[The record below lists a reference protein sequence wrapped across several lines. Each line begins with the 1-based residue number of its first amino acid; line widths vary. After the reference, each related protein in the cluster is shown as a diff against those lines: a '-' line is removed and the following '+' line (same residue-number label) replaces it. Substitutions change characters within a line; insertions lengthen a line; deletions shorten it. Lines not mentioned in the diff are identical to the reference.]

1 MTEVPEIPDYPE
13 IPGVP
18 GVPDFPDFPDF
29 PEIPEGL
36 FAKLIKIFCVLA
48 KNSMLFNNFAVI
60 EHFFNTKAFMIMK
73 KIALLL
79 LTVLTVATAF
89 AQEKYDIQRDIAY
102 TDGKGMSEYRADRC
116 KLDVYY
122 PTDRQGFKT
131 LVWFHGGGLEGG
143 NKEIPNEL
151 RRAGFAIVAP
161 SYSLFPKG
169 KCPEYIEDAAAA
181 VAWTF
186 KNIEKFGGDPT
197 QIYVAGHSAG
207 GYLTLML
214 ALDKSYLARHGVDA
228 DAVKAY
234 YPVSGQTA
242 THYTIRKERGIDQRL
257 PIVDEFAPL
266 NKARILNT
274 ELVLITGERKLEMMA
289 RYEENLY
296 LKSILEGVGN
306 KEITIHEMSGFDH
319 GSVLVPACDLIKR
332 YIKR

>member
-1 MTEVPEIPDYPE
+1 MRRI
-13 IPGVP
+13 
-18 GVPDFPDFPDF
+18 
-29 PEIPEGL
+29 
-36 FAKLIKIFCVLA
+36 
-48 KNSMLFNNFAVI
+48 S
-60 EHFFNTKAFMIMK
+60 
-73 KIALLL
+73 LLL
-79 LTVLTVATAF
+79 LAVLTFATAF
-89 AQEKYDIQRDIAY
+89 AQERYETKRDIAY
-102 TDGKGMSEYRADRC
+102 TDGKGMSDYRADRC

-122 PTDRQGFKT
+122 PTARQGFKT

-143 NKEIPNEL
+143 DKEIRDEL

-181 VAWTF
+181 VAWTLE
-186 KNIEKFGGDPT
+186 NISKYGGDPS

-214 ALDKSYLARHGVDA
+214 ALDKSYLARYGVDA
-228 DAVKAY
+228 DAVKGY

-266 NKARILNT
+266 NKARKLET
-274 ELVLITGERKLEMMA
+274 ELVLITGDRKLEMMA

-306 KEITIHEMSGFDH
+306 KEIKIHEMSGFDH
-319 GSVLVPACDLIKR
+319 GSVLVPACDLIKK
-332 YIKR
+332 YIRERK